1 MPSSRRPAPRAAD
14 VAVVATAGHVDH
26 GKSALVRAL
35 TGTDPD
41 RLPEERR
48 RGMTIELGHAWV
60 DVDGTRVAL
69 VDVPGHDRLV
79 GTTIA
84 GIGPAVGV
92 LLVVAADEGWS
103 AQTEEHV
110 TAVRALGIDRVAVA
124 VTKTDLAD
132 GRGTLEDAV
141 ARLARHGIRPLATAL
156 TSARHGTGLDEVRAA
171 LLVLARAAPPAD
183 PAAPVRFW
191 VDRSFTVTGAGTV
204 VTGTLPAGT
213 VRVDDVLDVSGVHVR
228 VRGLQVHGAAVS
240 SVCGPTRLA
249 VNLRAVS
256 PGDVPRGS
264 ALTTPGTVRD
274 ATAVDVA
281 LHPLGQRLPAQ
292 AVLHVGTAT
301 APVRVRPLGERHA
314 RLTLDGARGL
324 PLLPGD
330 RVLLRDPGAHEVVA
344 GADVLAV
351 DPSPFTRRGDSARR
365 AATLAAGSSEDDVS
379 TRGSARPAAETD
391 AAQVDTSDDGTVGA
405 ALASLTGWF
414 ADHPFGAA
422 PADLLADPGLSP
434 GVLAGAERRGLV
446 LRTGGA
452 VLAGDVVAR
461 AVPVLRGIPSGF
473 GPGDA
478 ARALGT
484 SRRAAVALLE
494 RLDALGLTARAADGT
509 RRLRGQGSAG
519 GGADRP
525 RP

>member
-1 MPSSRRPAPRAAD
+1 MPSSRRPVPPATD

-41 RLPEERR
+41 RLPEEQR

-60 DVDGTRVAL
+60 DVDGRRIAL

-84 GIGPAVGV
+84 GIGPAAGV

-110 TAVRALGIDRVAVA
+110 TAVRALAIDRVAVA
-124 VTKTDLAD
+124 VTKTDLVD
-132 GRGTLEDAV
+132 GRATLEDAV
-141 ARLARHGIRPLATAL
+141 QRLARHGIRPLATAL
-156 TSARHGTGLDEVRAA
+156 TSARNGTGLDDVRAA
-171 LLVLARAAPPAD
+171 LLALAQAAPAAN

-213 VRVDDVLDVSGVHVR
+213 VRVDDVLDVAGTQVR
-228 VRGLQVHGAAVS
+228 VRGLQVHGA
-240 SVCGPTRLA
+240 SVESAHGPTRLA
-249 VNLRAVS
+249 VNLRAVA
-256 PGDVPRGS
+256 PADVPRGS
-264 ALTTPGTVRD
+264 ALTTPGTAR
-274 ATAVDVA
+274 ATTVVDVL
-281 LHPLGQRLPAQ
+281 LHPMVHRLPTQ

-314 RLTLDGARGL
+314 RLTLEGAGL
-324 PLLPGD
+324 PLAPGD
-330 RVLLRDPGAHEVVA
+330 RVLVRDPGAHEVVA

-351 DPSPFTRRGDSARR
+351 DPPPFSRRGDADRR
-365 AATLAAGSSEDDVS
+365 AARLVSGPLEDD
-379 TRGSARPAAETD
+379 TPDRPPGDTTD
-391 AAQVDTSDDGTVGA
+391 DHDADG
-405 ALASLTGWF
+405 ALAPLTGWF

-422 PADLLADPGLSP
+422 PADLLADPGLTP
-434 GVLAGAERRGLV
+434 AVLAAAERRGLL

-452 VLAGDVVAR
+452 VLPGDVVAR
-461 AVPVLRGIPSGF
+461 ALPVLHGIPTGF
-473 GPGDA
+473 GPGEA

-494 RLDALGLTARAADGT
+494 RLDALGLTARAPDGT
-509 RRLRGQGSAG
+509 RRLRGTGPEGAPAPAD
-519 GGADRP
+519 GGATR
-525 RP
+525 